1 MLIFVSIIFINS
13 LFASEHDQHEIEC
26 GGENTQNHCV
36 QHILEPMDHHDH
48 KSDANESSHDCH
60 CHHSRTACHQ
70 VITLVEN
77 YELQFNNEKLI
88 KILQKQSFIHP
99 SPYIEGLFRPPRV

>member
-1 MLIFVSIIFINS
+1 MFMKKLLLIFFSLLFVNS
-13 LFASEHDQHEIEC
+13 LFASDHDQHEVDC
-26 GGENTQNHCV
+26 NGGESSSVHCV

-48 KSDANESSHDCH
+48 KSDSNEHSHDCH

-77 YELQFNNEKLI
+77 YELNIEN
-88 KILQKQSFIHP
+88 QS
-99 SPYIEGLFRPPRV
+99 